1 MSLSAIQYPWCM
13 QVGGGGL
20 RVRTRQAVRAQLA
33 ELAMGMF
40 LERGYDETT
49 VDEIAAAA
57 GMSRRSFFRYFPS
70 KEDVVFGEAEEAAE
84 RVAAEIRDHPGGASA
99 WDCLHA
105 VLRREHEQIHD
116 VHRTLSELRLIES
129 SPALRARLAV
139 KREQMRA
146 SVQQAL
152 REREGAELDE
162 FTADLLVSAAG
173 AALEAVDREWL
184 RSGGKADRGQLV
196 DHAFAQLKPRSAED
210 RPG

>member
-1 MSLSAIQYPWCM
+1 MH
-13 QVGGGGL
+13 VGGGGL

-40 LERGYDETT
+40 FERGYDETT

-84 RVAAEIRDHPGGASA
+84 RVAAEIRDHPGGVSP
-99 WDCLHA
+99 WECLHA
-105 VLRREHEQIHD
+105 VLRREHERIHD
-116 VHRTLSELRLIES
+116 VQRTLSELRLIES
-129 SPALRARLAV
+129 SPALRARLSV
-139 KREQMRA
+139 KREEMRA
-146 SVQQAL
+146 SIQRAL
-152 REREGAELDE
+152 REREAGELDE

-173 AALEAVDREWL
+173 AALEAVDRAWL

-196 DHAFAQLKPRSAED
+196 DQAFALLKPGPATSTSPE
-210 RPG
+210 